1 MYASLKFTLKKFRPD
16 IIQCPYNIFDRR
28 LNDIKLKIFDP
39 YFISKE
45 SFSIKTE
52 KNYQN
57 AIENTDAVML
67 LTAHKE
73 FFSINIDIFNKL
85 MKNPVV
91 IDTRGVFDI
100 SELNKFKITFRGIGR
115 PN

>member
-1 MYASLKFTLKKFRPD
+1 
-16 IIQCPYNIFDRR
+16 
-28 LNDIKLKIFDP
+28 
-39 YFISKE
+39 
-45 SFSIKTE
+45 
-52 KNYQN
+52 
-57 AIENTDAVML
+57 ML